1 MDIKDYRLSSMDE
14 PSDEFLHEIM
24 EQVAESARQSSANAN
39 RVLQKK
45 MEETVALIK
54 SNRQAAMA

>member
-1 MDIKDYRLSSMDE
+1 MDE

>member
-39 RVLQKK
+39 RVLQQK
-45 MEETVALIK
+45 MAETVALIK

>member
-1 MDIKDYRLSSMDE
+1 MDE

-39 RVLQKK
+39 RVLQQK